1 MCSCDH
7 NERSTGSCLQTCDHG
22 SLLRLLQVICIIG
35 EIDLENQAPRVVCED
50 GPWGF
55 LLALHGWSA
64 LLNYGIMDALIILR
78 S

>member
-1 MCSCDH
+1 
-7 NERSTGSCLQTCDHG
+7 
-22 SLLRLLQVICIIG
+22 LLQVICIIG